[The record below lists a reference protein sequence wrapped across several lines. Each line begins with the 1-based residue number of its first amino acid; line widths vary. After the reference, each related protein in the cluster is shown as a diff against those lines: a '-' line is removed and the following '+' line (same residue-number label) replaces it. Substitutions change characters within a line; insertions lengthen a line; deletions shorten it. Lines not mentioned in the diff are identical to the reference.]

1 MNKRFIS
8 LLLIIC
14 CLISCLCF
22 FGCSGWNNDEDDLGY
37 EYSFYL
43 SNNSVVLEKGETFQ
57 LLAKYGNEFITY
69 SSSNETVAEITQ
81 NGIITAKELGKTQI
95 TVKAGGKER
104 ICEVEVVT
112 YEYTVSFDKTG
123 PIYAYNDQFTIIE
136 LVAFAKKNGQDYT
149 DTYAWTSDSAKCTIS
164 QSGNTVLINFN
175 GTGEINVTVTT
186 GKGASKSIKI
196 IVVDSQSD
204 LG

>member
-1 MNKRFIS
+1 MADFCNYLFCIKHPF
-8 LLLIIC
+8 
-14 CLISCLCF
+14 
-22 FGCSGWNNDEDDLGY
+22 
-37 EYSFYL
+37 YSFYL

-57 LLAKYGNEFITY
+57 LLATYGNEFITY

-123 PIYAYNDQFTIIE
+123 PIYAYNAT
-136 LVAFAKKNGQDYT
+136 AF
-149 DTYAWTSDSAKCTIS
+149 
-164 QSGNTVLINFN
+164 LRLF
-175 GTGEINVTVTT
+175 
-186 GKGASKSIKI
+186 
-196 IVVDSQSD
+196 
-204 LG
+204 